1 MPGTAGLVGLTRLL
15 RMMSGTATT
24 SSVGGSHP
32 ASKPGHPDDWW
43 MILVS
48 AYPRGSLAAPQPVEA
63 VKTLDVDGWPGEL
76 TCPEVETICGLF
88 RVVGAP
94 ETADALLANHAY
106 ADDVSDAHF
115 HLNPLAADHRAAVP
129 ARRLDQMAS
138 EPGTGAA
145 GEPTVRCAVAQATPS
160 VTFRRAAVSM
170 W

>member
-1 MPGTAGLVGLTRLL
+1 M
-15 RMMSGTATT
+15 
-24 SSVGGSHP
+24 
-32 ASKPGHPDDWW
+32 W
-43 MILVS
+43 
-48 AYPRGSLAAPQPVEA
+48 
-63 VKTLDVDGWPGEL
+63 
-76 TCPEVETICGLF
+76 
-88 RVVGAP
+88 
-94 ETADALLANHAY
+94 
-106 ADDVSDAHF
+106 SDAHF